1 MKINAPG
8 IKTYADLRREYNENH
23 KEDGAVGPPPS
34 NSESD
39 GTPQDLPII
48 DKLRGSV
55 LAGQTL
61 QDVQLP
67 PRQRVI
73 DDWFLEGDCGFIFA
87 PRGLGKTWVSLGV
100 GVAITTAGLF
110 GPFRSKVSWPV
121 LYADGEM
128 PFEAIRARIIGLY
141 GECPSNLH
149 VLNHEV
155 LFQNHEAS
163 LNLAQVEAQEALTT
177 LCLELGIRVV
187 ILDNLSCLFSG
198 LRENDADDWQ
208 IVKGWLLKLR
218 RHRIAVIVVHH
229 TGRNSSYMR
238 GTSAREDDVFW
249 VMRLDEP
256 SEAKVGSLNGAN
268 FISRFTKVRN
278 APSEP
283 PWYQWKIEQTA
294 EGRVTV
300 TTKLA
305 DGDDMIV
312 QWVLDGLTSASD
324 IALEMGVSKGTIS
337 KRATRLIKEGRLKK
351 DGRGYGP
358 GPLEESQW

>member
-1 MKINAPG
+1 LPTVRLERKLEDS
-8 IKTYADLRREYNENH
+8 TQ
-23 KEDGAVGPPPS
+23 KE
-34 NSESD
+34 
-39 GTPQDLPII
+39 QDEDQEIPII
-48 DKLRGSV
+48 NKLRGAILSG
-55 LAGQTL
+55 LKL

-67 PRQRVI
+67 PRQSVI
-73 DDWFLEGDCGFIFA
+73 DDWFREGDCGFIFA
-87 PRGLGKTWVSLGV
+87 PRGLGKTWVSLGL
-100 GVAITTAGLF
+100 GVAITTAGTF
-110 GPFRSKVSWPV
+110 GPFQSKVSWPV
-121 LYADGEM
+121 LYVDGEM
-128 PFEAIRARIIGLY
+128 PFESIRDRISALHGL
-141 GECPSNLH
+141 CPENLH
-149 VLNHEV
+149 VLNHDI

-163 LNLAQVEAQEALTT
+163 LNLAQITAQEAVTA
-177 LCLELGIRVV
+177 LCLELRIRVV

-256 SEAKVGSLNGAN
+256 SDAKVGTLNGAN

-278 APSEP
+278 APKEP

-294 EGRVTV
+294 LGRVIV
-300 TTKLA
+300 TTNLA

-324 IALEMGVSKGTIS
+324 IAGEMGVTKGTIS

-351 DGRGYGP
+351 NGRGYEP